1 MSQARIK
8 RPDVSVRDK
17 KLEVYNTQLKKID
30 GEVAALRKQIDQ
42 NQISDVTQNER
53 KKLQE
58 QTREIIKTQADFKS
72 RRNTVHERVKQ
83 LDANIKRKTGE
94 INERLGRKAK
104 YSTTGEVKQ
113 RINEIEE
120 AISSGDLT
128 LVDEKRLVKEMQ
140 ALNKLNKDLVATE
153 PIKKSIESDKQQIAS
168 LREELNQLNPRE
180 VSTKFEKTQEKLNS
194 LQGKTQGV
202 YDKRQTLFNKRT
214 ALYKKRDEIYAHI
227 KKIRGDFDGEFKA
240 YKQKLEK
247 ERLKRE
253 EDQKLSKVLEEKDA
267 KLGKLQEQLTHA
279 KIPAFSSEIGAIEN
293 ALLVLDP
300 TFEKPQRKLFD
311 DDKDPKQSQPVK
323 KVEDADLV
331 PINKKEDISNTEPS
345 KSKKLKKK
353 QQSQQANG
361 NSAASNNGD
370 FTLEPT
376 LIGALAELEVTVP
389 ISHEQVAATI
399 SQLKE
404 KLNDYSSKQDEQ
416 TEKNIEEVEKKI
428 SQLET
433 DYSQREKE
441 VKEVL
446 EAKRAKEREEQKENA
461 Q

>member
-30 GEVAALRKQIDQ
+30 GEIAILRKQIEQ

-58 QTREIIKTQADFKS
+58 KTREIIRTQADLKS
-72 RRNTVHERVKQ
+72 RRNAVHDRIKQ
-83 LDANIKRKTGE
+83 LDANMKRKTGE
-94 INERLGRKAK
+94 INEKLGRKAK
-104 YSTTGEVKQ
+104 YSTTAEVKQ

-140 ALNKLNKDLVATE
+140 ALNKLNKDLVAVE
-153 PIKKSIESDKQQIAS
+153 PVKKSIDNDKQQIAS
-168 LREELNQLNPRE
+168 LKEELSQLNPRE
-180 VSTKFEKTQEKLNS
+180 VSDKFEQTQEKLNS
-194 LQGKTQGV
+194 LQSKTQGI
-202 YDKRQTLFNKRT
+202 YDKRQTLFTKRT
-214 ALYKKRDEIYAHI
+214 ALYKKRDEIYAQI
-227 KKIRGDFDGEFKA
+227 RKIRADFDGEFKS

-247 ERLKRE
+247 ERMKRE
-253 EDQKLSKVLEEKDA
+253 EDQKLSKLLEEKDA
-267 KLGKLQEQLTHA
+267 KLGKLQERLTHA
-279 KIPAFSSEIGAIEN
+279 KLPAFSSEIGAIES

-300 TFEKPQRKLFD
+300 TYEKPQRKLFD
-311 DDKDPKQSQPVK
+311 DDKKPAQPAK

-331 PINKKEDISNTEPS
+331 PINKKEDFSNTEPS

-361 NSAASNNGD
+361 SSANSNHE

-376 LIGALAELEVTVP
+376 LIAALAELEVTVP
-389 ISHEQVAATI
+389 ITQEQVGTTV

-404 KLNDYSSKQDEQ
+404 KMESYTSKQDEQ
-416 TEKNIEEVEKKI
+416 TEKNIEQVEKQI
-428 SQLET
+428 SQLEI
-433 DYSQREKE
+433 DYSEREKQ
-441 VKEVL
+441 VKEAL
-446 EAKRAKEREEQKENA
+446 EAKRAKEQEQQKENA